1 MISREDIDNLAN
13 LARLELDN
21 AQKESLIKDLD
32 NILGY
37 FNQLKEARVDE
48 VKTESHLAINVM
60 RADVI
65 NTGVGL
71 LLQNEKGQYIR
82 VKKIL

>member
-13 LARLELDN
+13 LARLALDD

-37 FNQLKEARVDE
+37 FEQLKEARVGE
-48 VKTESHLAINVM
+48 VKTENYLAINVM
-60 RADVI
+60 RADEA
-65 NTGVGL
+65 NTGVEFR
-71 LLQNEKGQYIR
+71 QNGNGQYIR